1 MIRSIPVICAV
12 FADGTTF
19 FTDQVEDQGRS
30 ILTAWRSIQT
40 PERLKELED
49 AGVMHGLVMLR
60 MRPAD
65 YFGIQAN
72 NSPLTMRYVEG
83 LAPGCGDGE
92 SQ

>member
-1 MIRSIPVICAV
+1 MSRSIPVICAV

-30 ILTAWRSIQT
+30 IVAAWRSIQT
-40 PERLKELED
+40 PERLKEMED

-60 MRPAD
+60 MRPSD

-72 NSPLTMRYVEG
+72 NSPLTVRYVEG
-83 LAPGCGDGE
+83 LTAKPGAEGVK
-92 SQ
+92 